1 MSMTTAGIVLAAL
14 LVLGCATTQEW
25 SEWTSHG
32 AHFASASHMG
42 FSVRNRE
49 GGATRVTRA
58 DLNVARDQQWWGQP
72 ITVDQTAVLER

>member
-1 MSMTTAGIVLAAL
+1 MKTVGIVLAAL
-14 LVLGCATTQEW
+14 LVVGCATKQEW
-25 SEWTSHG
+25 SEWKDHP

-49 GGATRVTRA
+49 GGAVRVTRA

-72 ITVDQTAVLER
+72 ITVDQNAVLER